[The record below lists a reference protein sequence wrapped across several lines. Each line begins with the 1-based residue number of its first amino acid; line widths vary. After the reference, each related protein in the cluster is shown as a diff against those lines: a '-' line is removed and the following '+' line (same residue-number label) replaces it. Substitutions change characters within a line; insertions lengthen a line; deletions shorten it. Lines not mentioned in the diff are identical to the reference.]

1 MILDN
6 MQMKKDRINLK
17 IADLY
22 DECEKLTKD
31 LNSVKSDGL
40 YNIAFHQLQMKQV
53 KIKRLKNE
61 LEDLI
66 MKEEIEDLREEWLCR
81 LIHWVRHVATTAGIV
96 EHKFIETKSTWHLMV
111 KKLYTIIKA
120 VGILGIQSG
129 ILVNIDMTSWVK
141 LSLKT
146 KSV

>member
-66 MKEEIEDLREEWLCR
+66 MKEEIEDLREE
-81 LIHWVRHVATTAGIV
+81 
-96 EHKFIETKSTWHLMV
+96 
-111 KKLYTIIKA
+111 
-120 VGILGIQSG
+120 
-129 ILVNIDMTSWVK
+129 
-141 LSLKT
+141 
-146 KSV
+146 